1 MDSNCSST
9 SQRLDLPGG
18 LIDEQVQDFT
28 DMDEAERVYIPE
40 IEEFVKKAIG
50 ADHVVAYRPVIRKTA
65 AVKRP
70 QDQPVA
76 DDVHVDYT
84 TRWSSNVGTQY
95 LGSDWARQYSRL
107 LIVSNWRTFS
117 APPQD
122 WPLAVCDSQ
131 SIPNADGI
139 TNTLVY
145 QEDIPDIHNLPPSP
159 ESDDSNGK
167 VVGEG
172 TIFKYS
178 DSMRWFYFS
187 HMNRD
192 EMLIIKLNDSDKSK
206 AWRTPH
212 CAFFNPEEG
221 AVPRESIEVRMCCYF
236 K

>member
-1 MDSNCSST
+1 M
-9 SQRLDLPGG
+9 
-18 LIDEQVQDFT
+18 E
-28 DMDEAERVYIPE
+28 EAEKVYIPE
-40 IEEFVKKAIG
+40 IEEFVKNAIG

-65 AVKRP
+65 SIKRA

-84 TRWSSNVGTQY
+84 TRWSSQIGTQY
-95 LGSDWARQYSRL
+95 LHSEWTQQYSRL

-122 WPLAVCDSQ
+122 WPLAVCDSR
-131 SIPNADGI
+131 SISNSDGL

-145 QEDIPDIHNLPPSP
+145 QEDIPDINDVPPLP
-159 ESDDSNGK
+159 EGGDGQCK

-172 TIFKYS
+172 TIFPFKDEMKWY
-178 DSMRWFYFS
+178 YFS

-192 EMLIIKLNDSDKSK
+192 EMLIIKLNDSDKEK